1 MGRHRK
7 TWLPRERRVCQ
18 HCPLNRPETE
28 LHFLTECT
36 KYNQIRA
43 EFFTKISLRIP
54 AFTHLPD
61 SEKLPLGGNKECC
74 PLAAQYVHA
83 SNALRDNCIH
93 GNRSLVVQVSLG
105 LVVFILFVMVFVVF
119 GFQERKFA
127 ELERSVLSHNSS
139 LNSVNSELKNN
150 LKGSEPQMKKLS
162 ELQTLINSLGSSLG
176 SVNSQIQSKLE
187 STDGQFSEMKS
198 FLDTLNSSLSEIT
211 VKLQDTV
218 PRHDSNFRE
227 IKDSLTDLKSSLV
240 SFDSKQQ
247 KQAQDS
253 EERVM
258 AALSEIKM
266 KVADSD
272 KAAESQNLTLSEVLK
287 LSTSLQTLSSRLQSA
302 DEQVKTALGEVKGK
316 LEGSSKTA
324 ESQEK
329 ILSEVLKLSSSLQSL
344 SSKLQST
351 EERVISALTAL
362 KAKDGSSSGTADVSS
377 CKPGWTSFGSKCFL
391 FSKDELNWH
400 QARDYCKSQNALLL
414 KLETADEWAFVV
426 GRQYLREYMWVGLTD
441 ENTGQWRWA
450 DETPYVMNSE
460 QWSPGQPDDWMDHG
474 LGEEGEDCAHLLT
487 NGLLNDKPCSVL
499 MKYICKT

>member
-1 MGRHRK
+1 MEEYSSSYRRMEMDAGVRK
-7 TWLPRERRVCQ
+7 
-18 HCPLNRPETE
+18 
-28 LHFLTECT
+28 
-36 KYNQIRA
+36 
-43 EFFTKISLRIP
+43 SLK
-54 AFTHLPD
+54 D
-61 SEKLPLGGNKECC
+61 
-74 PLAAQYVHA
+74 
-83 SNALRDNCIH
+83 CIH

-150 LKGSEPQMKKLS
+150 LKGSGAEVQKVMAEMKVSVSSLSSYVDMFTSRIQTQLTSGPQMKKLS

-176 SVNSQIQSKLE
+176 SVNSQIQSKLQ

-198 FLDTLNSSLSEIT
+198 FLDTLNSSVSEIT

-272 KAAESQNLTLSEVLK
+272 KAAESQNRTLSEVLK
-287 LSTSLQTLSSRLQSA
+287 LSTSLQTLSSRFQSA

-316 LEGSSKTA
+316 LEGSSKAA

-377 CKPGWTSFGSKCFL
+377 CKPGWTPFGSKCFL
-391 FSKDELNWH
+391 FSKDKLNWH

-414 KLETADEWAFVV
+414 KLEAADEWDFVI
-426 GRQYLREYMWVGLTD
+426 RKIPEFFWVGLTD
-441 ENTGQWRWA
+441 EKTGQWRWA

-460 QWSPGQPDDWMDHG
+460 RWSPGQPDDWKDHG

-487 NGLLNDKPCSVL
+487 TGLLNDNHCSVL

>member
-1 MGRHRK
+1 MKEYSSSYSTMEMDAGVQK
-7 TWLPRERRVCQ
+7 
-18 HCPLNRPETE
+18 
-28 LHFLTECT
+28 
-36 KYNQIRA
+36 
-43 EFFTKISLRIP
+43 SLK
-54 AFTHLPD
+54 D
-61 SEKLPLGGNKECC
+61 
-74 PLAAQYVHA
+74 
-83 SNALRDNCIH
+83 CIH

-150 LKGSEPQMKKLS
+150 LKGSGAEVQKVMAEIKVSVSSLSSYVDMFTSRIQTQFTSGPQMKKLS

-176 SVNSQIQSKLE
+176 SVNSQIQSKLQ

-198 FLDTLNSSLSEIT
+198 FLDTLNSSVSEIT
-211 VKLQDTV
+211 VKLQDT
-218 PRHDSNFRE
+218 
-227 IKDSLTDLKSSLV
+227 
-240 SFDSKQQ
+240 
-247 KQAQDS
+247 

-258 AALSEIKM
+258 SALSEIKM
-266 KVADSD
+266 KVSDSD
-272 KAAESQNLTLSEVLK
+272 KTAESQNRTLSEVLK

-302 DEQVKTALGEVKGK
+302 DEQVKISLGEVKGK

-351 EERVISALTAL
+351 EERVISALSAL
-362 KAKDGSSSGTADVSS
+362 KAKDGSSSGTAAVSS
-377 CKPGWTSFGSKCFL
+377 CKPGWTPFGSKCFL

-414 KLETADEWAFVV
+414 KLETADEWMFVI
-426 GRQYLREYMWVGLTD
+426 RKIPEYFWVGLTD

-460 QWSPGQPDDWMDHG
+460 RWSPGQPDDWMDHG
-474 LGEEGEDCAHLLT
+474 LGEEGEDCANLSPT
-487 NGLLNDKPCSVL
+487 GLLNDSHCSEL